1 MRFYLSSFISLLF
14 IPSLLFAQQEEA
26 KDTIVVPTHLE
37 EVIVIGNKKNEAIKT
52 DKPLATIDEYLSHS
66 GKVDMIK
73 RGGYAWEPTIN
84 SMSTERTVITIDGM
98 RVFGACTDKMDP
110 ITSYVEI
117 SNLCEAVVQS
127 GQEGACSG
135 ATVGGS
141 IDLKSKESQFGKQKN
156 DFMAKTGYETNGNQL
171 VYGGDLMYRDSLFY
185 ADSDIT
191 FRKSEN
197 YYAGGNQE
205 VLFSQFEKFNTATN
219 LGVKVSDIGSIRGT
233 LIYDKATD
241 VGYPALPMDVSLA
254 EALITSISYKYQ
266 PHCCSDI
273 KSWETK
279 AYFNTITHIMD
290 DTKRPN
296 VPIHMDMPGWSDTY
310 GFYSKFHGKRGNHHL
325 KVDLNSFYNRS
336 LAEMTMYPNNP
347 NENIMFMLTWP
358 DVRTSNISL
367 FLEDKINVSKTSKI
381 KLTTSI
387 SSHHNKIAS
396 DFGLQSLRIF
406 YPSMEASRGRVLKSF
421 SSNYLFA
428 KKGVNLNLGMGYGE
442 RAPSVAEGYGFYLFN
457 SFDGYDYVG
466 NPDLKNEKSL
476 EANWSVGYTGKKL
489 SLKYEGSYFHIMD
502 YIIGVPSTNL
512 VSMTIGG
519 KGVRVYDALEYASI
533 VHSQLDLEYR
543 FLQSF
548 KWNTQLVYSRGVD
561 SNSNALPLITPLSYT
576 SSLTYYKSKFTSSVT
591 FRGNDAQRNYS
602 PFYGEN
608 RTAGFNLLDASVGY
622 NFFIKNSKIDLWL
635 KAENIFDQNY
645 STFSD
650 WNNIPRKGRNLALN
664 MVIAF

>member
-1 MRFYLSSFISLLF
+1 MRFYLGSFISLLF
-14 IPSLLFAQQEEA
+14 IPSLLFAQQEEV
-26 KDTIVVPTHLE
+26 KDTIMVPTHLE
-37 EVIVIGNKKNEAIKT
+37 EVIVIGQKEASNT

-84 SMSTERTVITIDGM
+84 SMTTERTVVTIDGM
-98 RVFGACTDKMDP
+98 RIFGACTDKMDP

-141 IDLKSKESQFGKQKN
+141 IDLKCKQSQFGRQKVG
-156 DFMAKTGYETNGNQL
+156 FTAKTGYETNGNQL
-171 VYGGDLMYRDSLFY
+171 VTGADLMYRDSLFY
-185 ADSDIT
+185 MDSDIT

-205 VLFSQFEKFNTATN
+205 VLFSQFQKLNAATN
-219 LGVKVSDIGSIRGT
+219 LGFKVSENGAIKGA

-254 EALITSISYKYQ
+254 EALITSVSYKYQ

-273 KSWETK
+273 QSWETK
-279 AYFNTITHIMD
+279 AYYNTITHIMD
-290 DTKRPN
+290 DTQRPN

-310 GFYSKFHGKRGNHHL
+310 GFYSKFHGKKGKHHL
-325 KVDLNSFYNRS
+325 KVDFNSFYNRS

-358 DVRTSNISL
+358 DVRTTNVSL
-367 FLEDKINVSKTSKI
+367 FLEDKINLNKTAAI

-387 SSHHNKIAS
+387 SNHHNKIAS
-396 DFGLQSLRIF
+396 DFGLQSMRIF
-406 YPSMEASRGRVLKSF
+406 YPSMEASRSRVLKSF
-421 SSNYLFA
+421 SGNYLFA
-428 KKGVNLNLGMGYGE
+428 KKGINLNMGVGYGE
-442 RAPSVAEGYGFYLFN
+442 RAPSVSEAFGFYLFN

-476 EANWSVGYTGKKL
+476 EANWSAGYTAKKW
-489 SLKYEGSYFHIMD
+489 SITYEGSYFHIMD
-502 YIIGVPSTNL
+502 YIIGVPSANL

-519 KGVRVYDALEYASI
+519 NGVRTYTGLDYASI
-533 VHSQLDLEYR
+533 VHSQLDFEYR

-561 SNSNALPLITPLSYT
+561 SNANALPLITPLSYS
-576 SSLTYYKSKFTSSVT
+576 SSLTYYKSKFSTNIA

-608 RTAGFNLLDASVGY
+608 RTAAFNIIDVGVGY
-622 NFFIKNSKIDLWL
+622 NFFVKNSKIDIRL
-635 KAENIFDQNY
+635 KAENIFDRNY

-650 WNNIPRKGRNLALN
+650 WNNIPRKGRNIALHT
-664 MVIAF
+664 VIDF